1 VVVCV
6 GDTEREPLTATAPMP
21 LFMVA
26 DSALVELQVSVEDP
40 SGWILAGL
48 ADRLTVGAGVVT
60 VTVAVAVAVVP
71 PPVTVMVYV
80 VVCVGD
86 TEREPFSATVPIP
99 LSMLAEVAF
108 VEVQERVEV
117 TPEWM
122 LVGFAERLTVG
133 AGGVTVTVAV
143 SVAVP
148 PGPVTVMVYVVVV
161 SGVTEREPF
170 TATVPMPLSML
181 AEVASVDVQVS
192 VDDPPDWM
200 LAGFADRFTVGSIV
214 TVTVAVA
221 SAIPPGPVTV
231 MV

>member
-1 VVVCV
+1 
-6 GDTEREPLTATAPMP
+6 
-21 LFMVA
+21 
-26 DSALVELQVSVEDP
+26 VEDP
-40 SGWILAGL
+40 SGRMLGGL
-48 ADRLTVGAGVVT
+48 ADRLTVGPGVT

-86 TEREPFSATVPIP
+86 TEREPFSATVPMP